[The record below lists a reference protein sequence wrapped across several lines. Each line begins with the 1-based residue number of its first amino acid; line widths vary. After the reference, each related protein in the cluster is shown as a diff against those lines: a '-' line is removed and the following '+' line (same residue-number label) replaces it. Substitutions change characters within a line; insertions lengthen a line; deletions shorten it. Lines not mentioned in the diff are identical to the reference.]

1 VHGTL
6 LDRGLERVETVV
18 HARSWQGGAP
28 GSWHARATLR
38 QFWPRLL
45 ETDLTE
51 DDLRATEKLMADPR
65 LHVGTYPL
73 LSTSG
78 RRP

>member
-1 VHGTL
+1 
-6 LDRGLERVETVV
+6 VETVI
-18 HARSWQGGAP
+18 HGRSWQGGSP

-38 QFWPRLL
+38 QLWPRLL

-65 LHVGTYPL
+65 LHVATHPL

-78 RRP
+78 RRG